1 MTWRPSCAARNPQR
15 IRGSRGLRARNSWA
29 TCRLNLKIWD
39 RCFAKA
45 SILRKPGPPVNSFPP
60 TCPVPEAHSMN
71 LWQVGY
77 LLRFEVGGG
86 RCCIRSKSIR
96 EIAHNLKGS
105 AQHRSQS
112 FGVPVRHRLLSAA
125 GSAASELGDWK
136 GELAAGA
143 EHWQCCTRTADTDP
157 GFEGLQALGHD
168 SGYDVLLSLRRDLE
182 PTTSGADDGGV
193 CTLVIHIGRGV
204 PNSTGATES
213 C

>member
-1 MTWRPSCAARNPQR
+1 
-15 IRGSRGLRARNSWA
+15 LRARNSWA

-157 GFEGLQALGHD
+157 VFEGYRRWATTAATMSCRRYAGIWNRQHAGQMAE
-168 SGYDVLLSLRRDLE
+168 GYVTLSF
-182 PTTSGADDGGV
+182 TSGEAYRIRPEPRSRADGDFTTKDDG
-193 CTLVIHIGRGV
+193 CPRA
-204 PNSTGATES
+204 SMRKR
-213 C
+213 